1 MTKIGPIHPGEHLAE
16 FLDELGIS
24 QYRLAKAIGTS
35 PRRINEI
42 VHGRR
47 SITADTALR
56 LGQALGITPEFWLNL
71 QNLYDLD
78 LARAS
83 MDIGT
88 IESLSAAP

>member
-1 MTKIGPIHPGEHLAE
+1 MTNSDPIHPGEHLAE
-16 FLDELGIS
+16 FLEELQIS
-24 QYRLAKAIGTS
+24 QYRLAKVIRTS

-56 LGQALGITPEFWLNL
+56 LGQALGMTPQFWLNL

-83 MDIGT
+83 IDIGT
-88 IESLSAAP
+88 IESLSVAP

>member
-1 MTKIGPIHPGEHLAE
+1 MTHSDPIHPGEHLAE
-16 FLDELGIS
+16 FLEELQIS
-24 QYRLAKAIGTS
+24 QYRLAKVIRTS

-56 LGQALGITPEFWLNL
+56 LGQALGMTPQFWLNL

-83 MDIGT
+83 IDIGT
-88 IESLSAAP
+88 IESLSVAP

>member
-1 MTKIGPIHPGEHLAE
+1 MTNSDPIHPGEHLAE
-16 FLDELGIS
+16 FLEELQIS
-24 QYRLAKAIGTS
+24 QYRLAKVIRTS

-56 LGQALGITPEFWLNL
+56 LGQALGMTPEFWLNL

-83 MDIGT
+83 IDIGS
-88 IESLSAAP
+88 IESLSVAP